1 MRVLILAPRLDC
13 MFKEGPVPEVEG
25 PPNDPIRV
33 HWANLVKR
41 LTEDHEEKG
50 DTVEILKKPL
60 WQFTPEEVCALK
72 PDLAYIPHKEAHS
85 FPIPDIENIDVRYY
99 HQTVFPWRF
108 YIDKEGWAGGASVTG
123 EDIMNMGTSS
133 SYNYDQLRKY
143 TLSGGTKFAQP
154 TERKELPEYVP
165 ESYVLFPCQIPHDE
179 TIKYHS
185 KVSVEQALGYTIYQ
199 CRQEKKFLIVKGHP
213 VNPGSMEPLRKI
225 CSQQGILYVDD
236 MSIHQLLERAETVVC
251 VNSGTGMESLLQR
264 KNVITFGDCEYN
276 VVTRCIEDGLTA
288 GPPNQGLVAKFFDGW
303 CKWTYNARLKISY
316 TK

>member
-41 LTEDHEEKG
+41 LAEDHEEKG

-154 TERKELPEYVP
+154 TKRKELPNYVP

-185 KVSVEQALGYTIYQ
+185 KVSVEQALEHTINQ

-276 VVTRCIEDGLTA
+276 VVTRRIEDGLTA

-303 CKWTYNARLKISY
+303 CKWTYNARLKVSY

>member
-33 HWANLVKR
+33 HWANLVER
-41 LTEDHEEKG
+41 LTQDHEEKG

-60 WQFTPEEVCALK
+60 WQFTPEQVCALK

-85 FPIPDIENIDVRYY
+85 FPIPEIENIDVRYY

-123 EDIMNMGTSS
+123 EDIMEMGTSVH
-133 SYNYDQLRKY
+133 YQFDQLRKY
-143 TLSGGTKFAQP
+143 VLSGGTKFAQP
-154 TERKELPEYVP
+154 TERKELPSYVP

-185 KVSVEQALGYTIYQ
+185 QVSVEEALSLTIKQ
-199 CRQEKKFLIVKGHP
+199 CRKDKKFLIVKGHP

-225 CSQQGILYVDD
+225 CSQQGIIYVDD
-236 MSIHQLLERAETVVC
+236 MSIHQLFERAETVVC
-251 VNSGTGMESLLQR
+251 VNSGTGMEALLHR

-276 VVTRCIEDGLTA
+276 VVTRRIEDGLTA
-288 GPPNQGLVAKFFDGW
+288 GPPNQARVARFFDGW
-303 CKWTYNARLKISY
+303 CKWTYDTRKNIS
-316 TK
+316 

>member
-33 HWANLVKR
+33 NWANLVKR
-41 LTEDHEEKG
+41 HTEDHEEKG

-60 WQFTPEEVCALK
+60 WQFTPEEFCALK

-276 VVTRCIEDGLTA
+276 IVTRRIEDGLTA
-288 GPPNQGLVAKFFDGW
+288 GPPNQSLVAKFFDGW
-303 CKWTYNARLKISY
+303 CKWTYDARLKVS
-316 TK
+316 

>member
-33 HWANLVKR
+33 HWANLVER
-41 LTEDHEEKG
+41 LTQDHEEKG

-60 WQFTPEEVCALK
+60 WQFTPEQVCALK

-85 FPIPDIENIDVRYY
+85 FPIPEIENIEVRYY

-108 YIDKEGWAGGASVTG
+108 YIDREGWAGGASVTG
-123 EDIMNMGTSS
+123 EDIMEIGTNDH
-133 SYNYDQLRKY
+133 YQFDQLRKY
-143 TLSGGTKFAQP
+143 VLSGGTKFAQP
-154 TERKELPEYVP
+154 TERKELPNYIP

-185 KVSVEQALGYTIYQ
+185 QVSVEEALSLTIKQ
-199 CRQEKKFLIVKGHP
+199 CRKDKKFLIVKGHP

-236 MSIHQLLERAETVVC
+236 MSIHQLFERAETVVC
-251 VNSGTGMESLLQR
+251 VNSGTGMEALLHR

-276 VVTRCIEDGLTA
+276 VVTRRIEDGLTA
-288 GPPNQGLVAKFFDGW
+288 GPPNQARVARFFDGW
-303 CKWTYNARLKISY
+303 CKWTYDTRKKYA
-316 TK
+316 

>member
-1 MRVLILAPRLDC
+1 MKVLILAPRLDC

-33 HWANLVKR
+33 HWANLVER
-41 LTEDHEEKG
+41 LTQDHEEKG

-72 PDLAYIPHKEAHS
+72 PDIAYIPHKEAHS
-85 FPIPDIENIDVRYY
+85 FPIPEIENIDVRYY

-108 YIDKEGWAGGASVTG
+108 YIDKLGFAGGASVTG
-123 EDIMNMGTSS
+123 EDLMEMGMNSH
-133 SYNYDQLRKY
+133 YHFDQLRKY
-143 TLSGGTKFAQP
+143 TLSGGTKFQNLQP
-154 TERKELPEYVP
+154 TEKKELPNYVP

-185 KVSVEQALGYTIYQ
+185 KVSVEEALSLTIKQ
-199 CRQEKKFLIVKGHP
+199 CRKDKKFLIVKGHP
-213 VNPGSMEPLRKI
+213 VNPGSMQPLRKI
-225 CSQQGILYVDD
+225 CSQQGIVYIDD

-251 VNSGTGMESLLQR
+251 VNSGTGMEALLHR

-276 VVTRCIEDGLTA
+276 VVTRRIEDGLTA
-288 GPPNQGLVAKFFDGW
+288 GPPNQDRVARFFDGW
-303 CKWTYNARLKISY
+303 CKWTYDSRKNIS
-316 TK
+316 

>member
-1 MRVLILAPRLDC
+1 MRVLILVPRLDC

-33 HWANLVKR
+33 HWANLVER
-41 LTEDHEEKG
+41 LTQDHEEKG

-60 WQFTPEEVCALK
+60 WQFTPEQVCALK

-85 FPIPDIENIDVRYY
+85 FPIPEIENIDVRYY

-123 EDIMNMGTSS
+123 DDIMGMGTSVH
-133 SYNYDQLRKY
+133 YHFDQLRKY
-143 TLSGGTKFAQP
+143 VLSGGTKFAQP
-154 TERKELPEYVP
+154 AERKELPNYVP

-185 KVSVEQALGYTIYQ
+185 QVSVEEALSLTIKQ
-199 CRQEKKFLIVKGHP
+199 CREDKKFLIVKGHP
-213 VNPGSMEPLRKI
+213 VNPGSMKPLRKI

-236 MSIHQLLERAETVVC
+236 MSIHQLFERAETVVC
-251 VNSGTGMESLLQR
+251 VNSGTGMEALLHR

-276 VVTRCIEDGLTA
+276 VVTRRIEDGLTA
-288 GPPNQGLVAKFFDGW
+288 GPPNQAKVARFFDGW
-303 CKWTYNARLKISY
+303 CKWTYDTRKNIS
-316 TK
+316 

>member
-213 VNPGSMEPLRKI
+213 VSRVYYMLMI
-225 CSQQGILYVDD
+225 CLFTNYLS
-236 MSIHQLLERAETVVC
+236 E
-251 VNSGTGMESLLQR
+251 
-264 KNVITFGDCEYN
+264 
-276 VVTRCIEDGLTA
+276 
-288 GPPNQGLVAKFFDGW
+288 
-303 CKWTYNARLKISY
+303 LKP
-316 TK
+316 

>member
-33 HWANLVKR
+33 HWANLVER
-41 LTEDHEEKG
+41 LTQDHEEKG

-60 WQFTPEEVCALK
+60 WQFTPEQVCALK

-85 FPIPDIENIDVRYY
+85 FPIPEIENIDVRYY

-123 EDIMNMGTSS
+123 ENIMEMGTSDH
-133 SYNYDQLRKY
+133 YHFDQLRKY
-143 TLSGGTKFAQP
+143 VLSGGTKFAQP
-154 TERKELPEYVP
+154 TERKELPNYVP

-185 KVSVEQALGYTIYQ
+185 QVSVEEALSLTIKQ
-199 CRQEKKFLIVKGHP
+199 CRKDKKFLIVKGHP

-236 MSIHQLLERAETVVC
+236 MSIHQLFERAETVVC
-251 VNSGTGMESLLQR
+251 VNSGTGMEALLHR

-276 VVTRCIEDGLTA
+276 VVTRRIEDGLTA

-303 CKWTYNARLKISY
+303 CKWTYDTRKNIS
-316 TK
+316 

>member
-1 MRVLILAPRLDC
+1 M
-13 MFKEGPVPEVEG
+13 
-25 PPNDPIRV
+25 
-33 HWANLVKR
+33 
-41 LTEDHEEKG
+41 
-50 DTVEILKKPL
+50 
-60 WQFTPEEVCALK
+60 
-72 PDLAYIPHKEAHS
+72 
-85 FPIPDIENIDVRYY
+85 
-99 HQTVFPWRF
+99 FPWRF

-154 TERKELPEYVP
+154 TKRKELPNYIP

-276 VVTRCIEDGLTA
+276 IVTRRIEDGLTA
-288 GPPNQGLVAKFFDGW
+288 GPPNQSLVAKFFDGW
-303 CKWTYNARLKISY
+303 CKWTYDARLKVS
-316 TK
+316 